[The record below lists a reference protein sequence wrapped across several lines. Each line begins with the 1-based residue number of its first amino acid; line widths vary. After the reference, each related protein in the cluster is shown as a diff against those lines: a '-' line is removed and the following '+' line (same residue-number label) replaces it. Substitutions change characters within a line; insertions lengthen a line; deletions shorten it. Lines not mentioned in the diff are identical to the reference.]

1 MTRLCEQ
8 HYQEF
13 WCTLKCG
20 QLETRVQLFPAP
32 QPASQDCLGATY
44 TLSNQLHVIGFLTQ
58 QDLGAETENCYHNV
72 HLVLFGFFVFIVL
85 EHELYL
91 QLLYMFL
98 EYIKILAI
106 CEPQIYV

>member
-32 QPASQDCLGATY
+32 QPASHEGLSASY
-44 TLSNQLHVIGFLTQ
+44 TLSNQLHVVGFLQQ
-58 QDLGAETENCYHNV
+58 QDIGMLLKLPISRQ
-72 HLVLFGFFVFIVL
+72 LVRRSICGHSKGNREYLLFIIDFVN
-85 EHELYL
+85 
-91 QLLYMFL
+91 
-98 EYIKILAI
+98 KK
-106 CEPQIYV
+106 